1 MVRNVVIKK
10 MLKSSVFRILTV
22 LNKIIPKDDSIVMLY
37 SANKGIQFSLVPL
50 KQYLLDNGYHKKY
63 KIYCGIENMK
73 YAEKDN
79 RVIFIPRIKAYLM
92 FMKTKHVFYT
102 TGQIPIK
109 PSKSQ
114 CVIHMRHGNTNFK
127 TMGKLTRINNGDEF
141 FFTYMAA
148 SSPVY
153 KPIMAKEFEC
163 SPDNIAVVGDP
174 IIDELLNSSEN
185 SYDFSNYSKMVLWVP
200 TFRKSDY
207 LGYDDSEQEELVP
220 LVPETEYQNLNEML
234 KRNNIKLIIKLHPA
248 QKDFGRLQR
257 HFEYLDIYTHEEF
270 LKEGFSLYPL
280 MHQSDAL
287 IGDYSSASM
296 QYLVLDKPQ
305 GFVIPDYDQYK
316 EKRGFVF
323 KNAKDYMAGHIITNI
338 KELYCFLDAIAAG
351 KDVYK
356 EKRHKVL
363 SMLYTFPDKNNCKR
377 IIELS
382 GMK

>member
-22 LNKIIPKDDSIVMLY
+22 LNKIIPKDDNIVMLY

-73 YAEKDN
+73 YAENDN
-79 RVIFIPRIKAYLM
+79 RVIFIPRLKAYLM

-185 SYDFSNYSKMVLWVP
+185 SYDFSNYSKMILWVP

-207 LGYDDSEQEELVP
+207 LGYDDSEQEDLVP
-220 LVPETEYQNLNEML
+220 LVPEIEYQNLNEAL
-234 KRNNIKLIIKLHPA
+234 KRNNIKLIVKLHPA
-248 QKDFGRLQR
+248 QKDFGRLKR

-270 LKEGFSLYPL
+270 IKEGFSLYSL

-296 QYLVLDKPQ
+296 QYLVLDRPQ
-305 GFVIPDYDQYK
+305 GFVIPDYDQYR
-316 EKRGFVF
+316 ERRGFVF

-338 KELYCFLDAIAAG
+338 VELYSFLDAIAAG

-363 SMLYTFPDKNNCKR
+363 SMLYAFPDNNNCKR